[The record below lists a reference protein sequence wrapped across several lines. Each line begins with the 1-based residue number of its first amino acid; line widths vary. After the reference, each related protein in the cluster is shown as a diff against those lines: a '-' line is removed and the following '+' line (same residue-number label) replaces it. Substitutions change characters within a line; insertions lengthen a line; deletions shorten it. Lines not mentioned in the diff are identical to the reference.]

1 MVQDHLWCPPRRYA
15 ITVPIH
21 CSIGLC
27 TYEDTSGLCWF
38 CGLQTEWQ
46 TASRYPYRRS
56 RIRWWYLSSGRINWR
71 RRMFASSA
79 WDLCSR
85 NRSNNQL
92 HQNQG
97 DAPRANLP
105 QTRPLREWRPVD
117 SCDKFKYLG
126 VPTSNAETVF
136 RSRLSK
142 AWAAATNLRSI
153 FNAKANDSIK
163 IGLCRS
169 AVKSI
174 RRIQDTLSALLHST
188 QLWNEF
194 QVGTTSWR
202 IRHHQYNLHLPGV
215 MCFHLVPHMPRL
227 LAKVT

>member
-1 MVQDHLWCPPRRYA
+1 MIRWSIYVQ
-15 ITVPIH
+15 
-21 CSIGLC
+21 CSLHRLETSAAEIGL
-27 TYEDTSGLCWF
+27 TINYNKTKVMHLGQTSP
-38 CGLQTEWQ
+38 
-46 TASRYPYRRS
+46 RHVR
-56 RIRWWYLSSGRINWR
+56 
-71 RRMFASSA
+71 FA
-79 WDLCSR
+79 
-85 NRSNNQL
+85 N
-92 HQNQG
+92 G
-97 DAPRANLP
+97 D
-105 QTRPLREWRPVD
+105 PVD
-117 SCDKFKYLG
+117 SCDKFEYLG
-126 VPTSNAETVF
+126 VTTSNAETVF

-188 QLWNEF
+188 QLWNEY

-227 LAKVT
+227 LAKVTKCSTCDRKVSKFVFFYILNLHLFCFFHITNKVNDAKCKKS